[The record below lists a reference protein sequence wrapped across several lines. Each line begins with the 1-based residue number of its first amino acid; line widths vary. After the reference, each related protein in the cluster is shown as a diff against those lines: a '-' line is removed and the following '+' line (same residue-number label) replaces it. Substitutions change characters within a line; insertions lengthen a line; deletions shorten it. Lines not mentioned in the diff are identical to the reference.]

1 MLNAFK
7 RVLVSGKMER
17 KTCANKATKIT
28 GKQHNNII
36 ALVILHSSRND
47 WKMIV
52 VYWRMHRGTLA
63 TVALSTLLIDLMT

>member
-17 KTCANKATKIT
+17 KTCVNKATKIT